1 MNLTAIREA
10 RTIRVAEARN
20 LITTAEAAKRSLS
33 DQESERFD
41 AIKGEIE
48 SLEKQEQRAA
58 FIAEAER
65 QMPGQAIAGNGDA
78 GFAQLEKRVS
88 LMRCLQA
95 ATEGRALSGVENE
108 YNVEMRRRTGRAP
121 QGFYL
126 PMAAL
131 ETRVNTTT
139 SAANLVPEDHR
150 ADQYI
155 GPLRNALLARRLG
168 VRLLTGLRGNVEI
181 PKHGNSTTSG
191 WVAENS
197 GLSPS
202 DMTFGNVALTPKH
215 VGSLSEMSRQLIQQ
229 SDPSV
234 EMLLR
239 EDMSFSL
246 AKAIDSALIMGG
258 TANEPS
264 GVIDTLGGV
273 PNATLATPTWAEV
286 LQMVERVE
294 MDNAISPSHVWLTT
308 PQGKAKLAGT
318 LKVSGD
324 AGAGYLYADGMMA
337 GYPLWSTNQVP
348 DSSDA
353 QGIIFG
359 DWSQVILGIWSELDV
374 LVNPFESTAYAKG
387 NVQIRAMATCDIG
400 IRHIEAFAFADDLIE
415 L

>member
-1 MNLTAIREA
+1 MNLQSIREA
-10 RTIRVAEARN
+10 RAAKVAEART
-20 LITTAEAAKRSLS
+20 LLAKAESENRSLS
-33 DQESERFD
+33 SEDSTRFD
-41 AIKGEIE
+41 SLKAEITD
-48 SLEKQEQRAA
+48 LETKEQRAL
-58 FIAEAER
+58 FLAEAER
-65 QMPGQAIAGNGDA
+65 RMQGEPVAGSGEA

-88 LMRCLQA
+88 LMKCLQA
-95 ATEGRALSGVENE
+95 AVEGRALSGAEAE
-108 YNVEMRRRTGRAP
+108 YNTEQRRRTGRAP

-168 VRLLTGLRGNVEI
+168 VRVLSGLRGDVHI
-181 PKHGNSTTSG
+181 PKHGTSTTSG

-359 DWSQVILGIWSELDV
+359 DWSQVILGIWSELDI
-374 LVNPFESTAYAKG
+374 LVNPYAADSYARG
-387 NVQIRAMATCDIG
+387 GVQIRAMATCDIG
-400 IRHIEAFAFADDLIE
+400 IRHIEAFSFADDLLE

>member
-1 MNLTAIREA
+1 MHLNSIREA
-10 RTIRVAEARN
+10 RTAKVAEART
-20 LITTAEAAKRSLS
+20 LLAKAETENRALS
-33 DQESERFD
+33 AEDAQRFD
-41 AIKGEIE
+41 TLKTEITG
-48 SLEKQEQRAA
+48 LEEKEQRAL
-58 FIAEAER
+58 FLAEAER
-65 QMPGQAIAGNGDA
+65 RMQGEPVAGSGEA

-88 LMRCLQA
+88 LMKCLQA
-95 ATEGRALSGVENE
+95 AVEGRALSGAEAE
-108 YNVEMRRRTGRAP
+108 YNAEQRRRTGRAP

-126 PMAAL
+126 PLAAL

-168 VRLLTGLRGNVEI
+168 VRVLSGLRGDVHI
-181 PKHGNSTTSG
+181 PKHGTSTTSA

-202 DMTFGNVALTPKH
+202 DMTFGNVGLTPKH

-239 EDMSFSL
+239 DDMAFGI
-246 AKAIDSALIMGG
+246 AQAIDGALIEGG
-258 TANEPS
+258 GSNQPS
-264 GVIDTLGGV
+264 GVIATLGSA
-273 PNATLATPTWAEV
+273 NATLATPTWVQALGMIEG
-286 LQMVERVE
+286 VEA
-294 MDNAISPSHVWLTT
+294 DNALAPSHAWLTT
-308 PQGKAKLAGT
+308 PAGKAKLAGT

-324 AGAGYLYADGMMA
+324 AGAGFLFEAGMMA
-337 GYPLWSTNQVP
+337 GYPLWSTNQMP
-348 DSSDA
+348 SSSDA

-359 DWSQVILGIWSELDV
+359 DWSQVILGVWSELDI
-374 LVNPFESTAYAKG
+374 LLNPFESTAYAKG
-387 NVQIRAMATCDIG
+387 NVQIRAMATCDIA
-400 IRHIEAFAFADDLIE
+400 IRNEEAFAYADDLIE